1 MSAVNENS
9 LLPQTGLLTRFA
21 GRFFREA
28 FQLPFEWGELVRQCF
43 GVGYQS
49 LLLVGI
55 TAFIMGLVVTMRLQP
70 IMVQF
75 GAESWIPS
83 MVGITIIREMGPLI
97 TGLMVAGKVS
107 SNIGAELGAMR
118 VTEQIDAMEV
128 SGANPFKYLVVT
140 RVAAATLMVPVL
152 SVLADAFSL
161 IGAYLGVS
169 LHGDTS
175 VALFV
180 NDILNRLNLSY
191 ILEALVKTVFFGFAI
206 GLVGCYKGYN
216 AMEGTEGVGRAANS
230 AVVVSSLVVF
240 LLDLLTVQI
249 STILGIN

>member
-1 MSAVNENS
+1 MNDNS

-28 FQLPFEWGELVRQCF
+28 FRPPFEWSELVRQCF
-43 GVGYQS
+43 AVGYQS

-55 TAFIMGLVVTMRLQP
+55 TAFIMGLVITMRLQP

-107 SNIGAELGAMR
+107 SNIGAELGSMR

-128 SGANPFKYLVVT
+128 SGTNPFKFLVVT
-140 RVAAATLMVPVL
+140 RVAAAILMVPVL
-152 SVLADAFSL
+152 ADGFSL
-161 IGAYLGVS
+161 TGAYLGVS
-169 LHGDTS
+169 LHGDTT
-175 VALFV
+175 VALFT
-180 NDILNRLNLSY
+180 NDILNRLTLAH
-191 ILEALVKTVFFGFAI
+191 IFEALAKTVCFGFAI
-206 GLVGCYKGYN
+206 GLVGCYKGYY
-216 AMEGTEGVGRAANS
+216 AVEGTEGVGRAANS
-230 AVVVSSLVVF
+230 AVVVASLVVF
-240 LLDLLTVQI
+240 VLDLLTVQI
-249 STILGIN
+249 STVMGIS

>member
-1 MSAVNENS
+1 MNDNS

-28 FQLPFEWGELVRQCF
+28 FRGAFEWGELVRQCF
-43 GVGYQS
+43 AVGYQS

-55 TAFIMGLVVTMRLQP
+55 TAFIMGLVITMRLRP
-70 IMVQF
+70 VMVQF

-83 MVGITIIREMGPLI
+83 MVGISIIREMGPLI

-107 SNIGAELGAMR
+107 SNIGAELGSMR

-140 RVAAATLMVPVL
+140 RVVAATLMVPVL
-152 SVLADAFSL
+152 SVLADGFSL
-161 IGAYLGVS
+161 TGAYLGIS
-169 LHGDTS
+169 LHGDTT
-175 VALFV
+175 VELFAS
-180 NDILNRLNLSY
+180 DILKKLTVGHV
-191 ILEALVKTVFFGFAI
+191 LEALVKSVFFGFAI
-206 GLVGCYKGYN
+206 GLIGCYKGYY
-216 AMEGTEGVGRAANS
+216 AVEGTEGVGRAANS
-230 AVVVSSLVVF
+230 AVVVASLVVF
-240 LLDLLTVQI
+240 VLDLLTVQV